1 MIYTSKDYESSY
13 GKNYDLDI
21 GKVAVHIDIEI
32 RKDPLIKYEGYS
44 VDFKHGLIQFYI
56 KTGDDEEYIVF
67 DPCTLSF
74 HIQNDLWISEFDET
88 SIFRLLV
95 IFSEI
100 RYKWNI
106 KAMKDRGSNEKE

>member
-13 GKNYDLDI
+13 GKNHDLDI

-32 RKDPLIKYEGYS
+32 RKDPLIKYAGYS
-44 VDFKHGLIQFYI
+44 VDFKHWLIRFYI

-95 IFSEI
+95 ILSEI

-106 KAMKDRGSNEKE
+106 KAMKDRGSNDD